1 MLSVL
6 PKVNVAIEICI
17 PTNHSKMMN
26 KNIVSLYV
34 FDSENEEYN
43 SAIDDLSLN
52 QKSFYEASYGSLHEK
67 CTDKFVS
74 LRASETS
81 KMSNFTFKES
91 LVMVAATSNQGKIL
105 KKRRLGFDQV
115 FAEDDLEA
123 MTHNLEETIQSDSA
137 PHVFQNNVIYKLL
150 RLVKSNF
157 VMNDSLNQNICLDV
171 DKVHLKAV
179 SLTDLQHEVKF
190 DMYAY
195 SSPDDSKYPI
205 ILKLSNTQLFVSAQ
219 GEDEPVLLK
228 ELPETPKVITG
239 SEVDLIFFRKKIN
252 TKNYFTSA
260 AYPELFIA
268 TKEQSRVHLAK
279 GLPSMTDFQIP

>member
-1 MLSVL
+1 MA
-6 PKVNVAIEICI
+6 KVPDLFEDL
-17 PTNHSKMMN
+17 
-26 KNIVSLYV
+26 KNCY
-34 FDSENEEYN
+34 SENEEYN
-43 SAIDDLSLN
+43 SAIDHLSLN

-81 KMSNFTFKES
+81 KMSNFTFEES
-91 LVMVAATSNQGKIL
+91 LVMVAATSDQGKVL

-123 MTHNLEETIQSDSA
+123 MTHNLE
-137 PHVFQNNVIYKLL
+137 
-150 RLVKSNF
+150 
-157 VMNDSLNQNICLDV
+157 
-171 DKVHLKAV
+171 
-179 SLTDLQHEVKF
+179 VKF

-195 SSPDDSKYPI
+195 TLDDSKYPVT
-205 ILKLSNTQLFVSAQ
+205 LKLSNTQLFVSAQ

-239 SEVDLIFFRKKIN
+239 SDVNLVFFWEPIN

-260 AYPELFIA
+260 AYPGLFIA

-279 GLPSMTDFQIP
+279 GLPSMTDFQIS

>member
-1 MLSVL
+1 MA
-6 PKVNVAIEICI
+6 KVPDLFEDL
-17 PTNHSKMMN
+17 
-26 KNIVSLYV
+26 KNCY
-34 FDSENEEYN
+34 SENEEYN
-43 SAIDDLSLN
+43 SAIDHLSLN

-81 KMSNFTFKES
+81 KMSNFTFEES
-91 LVMVAATSNQGKIL
+91 LVMVAATSDQGKVL

-137 PHVFQNNVIYKLL
+137 PHVFQNNVIYRRS
-150 RLVKSNF
+150 RLIKSNF
-157 VMNDSLNQNICLDV
+157 VMNDSLNQNLCLDV
-171 DKVHLKAV
+171 DKVHLRAV
-179 SLTDLQHEVKF
+179 PLTDLQHEVKF

-195 SSPDDSKYPI
+195 SSDDSKFPVT
-205 ILKLSNTQLFVSAQ
+205 LKLSNTQLFVSAQ

-239 SEVDLIFFRKKIN
+239 SEVDLVFFWKQIN
-252 TKNYFTSA
+252 SKNYFTSA
-260 AYPELFIA
+260 AYPEQFIA

-279 GLPSMTDFQIP
+279 GLPSMTDFQIS

>member
-1 MLSVL
+1 HFPS
-6 PKVNVAIEICI
+6 
-17 PTNHSKMMN
+17 S
-26 KNIVSLYV
+26 
-34 FDSENEEYN
+34 
-43 SAIDDLSLN
+43 
-52 QKSFYEASYGSLHEK
+52 QKSFYETSYGSLHEK

-81 KMSNFTFKES
+81 KMSNFTLEES

-123 MTHNLEETIQSDSA
+123 MTHNLE
-137 PHVFQNNVIYKLL
+137 
-150 RLVKSNF
+150 
-157 VMNDSLNQNICLDV
+157 
-171 DKVHLKAV
+171 
-179 SLTDLQHEVKF
+179 VKF

-195 SSPDDSKYPI
+195 SSSEDESKYPI
-205 ILKLSNTQLFVSAQ
+205 TLKLSNTQLFVSAQ
-219 GEDEPVLLK
+219 GEDMPVLLK

-239 SEVDLIFFRKKIN
+239 SEVDLIFFREMIN

-268 TKEQSRVHLAK
+268 TKEQSQVHLAR

>member
-1 MLSVL
+1 HFPS
-6 PKVNVAIEICI
+6 
-17 PTNHSKMMN
+17 S
-26 KNIVSLYV
+26 
-34 FDSENEEYN
+34 
-43 SAIDDLSLN
+43 
-52 QKSFYEASYGSLHEK
+52 QKSFYETSYGSLHEK

-81 KMSNFTFKES
+81 KMSNFTLEES

-123 MTHNLEETIQSDSA
+123 MTHNLEGKTIQSDSA
-137 PHVFQNNVIYKLL
+137 PHVFQTNVRYKLL
-150 RLVKSNF
+150 RPVKKNF

-195 SSPDDSKYPI
+195 SSSEDESKYPI
-205 ILKLSNTQLFVSAQ
+205 TLKLSNTQLFVSAQ
-219 GEDEPVLLK
+219 GEDMPVLLK

-239 SEVDLIFFRKKIN
+239 SEVDLIFFREMIN

-268 TKEQSRVHLAK
+268 TKEQSQVHLAR